1 MKTLNQ
7 DILDINIGIIVHAVN
22 CKGTWGAGLAKS
34 LKHKYPKAYDDY
46 LKYLNFFKM
55 PYYALGSI
63 SYTKIRDL
71 YIVSVFT
78 QYDVSVTQR
87 RTEYSAV
94 INAMDCLNN
103 YIKINRLDL
112 PLYFP
117 DKICCGLGGGDWNIV
132 GKIIEDKFPK
142 AYLCTI

>member
-7 DILDINIGIIVHAVN
+7 DILDVNIGIIVHSVN

-46 LKYLNFFKM
+46 IKYLNSFKM

-63 SYTKIRDL
+63 IHTRIKDL
-71 YIVSVFT
+71 YVVSAVT

-94 INAMDCLNN
+94 IEAMRSLNN
-103 YIKINRLDL
+103 YIKTHRVDL

-117 DKICCGLGGGDWNIV
+117 YGIGCGLGGGDWNIV
-132 GKIIEDKFPK
+132 SNIIEDTFPK
-142 AYLCTI
+142 SYLCKI